1 MLIWN
6 ESLTEQ
12 IELDTCDWENGYTD
26 IKEKTVSNILFI
38 KFLRLLKES
47 NL

>member
-12 IELDTCDWENGYTD
+12 IELDTCDWENT
-26 IKEKTVSNILFI
+26 ILISKKKTVSNILFI